1 MLMKV
6 NWKKLIEV
14 IVTAIIAALSA
25 IGTSETAH
33 ALNLF
38 GN

>member
-1 MLMKV
+1 MKI

-25 IGTSETAH
+25 IGTSETAN
-33 ALNLF
+33 AIGLF
-38 GN
+38 SN